1 MRRGAPAA
9 GPAYPGSALPASRP
23 VRPRDRR
30 VAGRRS
36 HLSRQRRDR
45 GDRALDPVAKVD
57 GGDEFAI
64 VLENVSDA
72 GEAEVV
78 AEGVENGAQL
88 DFLRAQ
94 GCDLMQGYFFSHP
107 LEADLMT
114 ALLQGTRSDVLPGLF
129 PIRSA
134 AG

>member
-1 MRRGAPAA
+1 M
-9 GPAYPGSALPASRP
+9 
-23 VRPRDRR
+23 
-30 VAGRRS
+30 
-36 HLSRQRRDR
+36 
-45 GDRALDPVAKVD
+45 D